1 MWDKLLGV
9 AFALLACGGAAL
21 AVLLLRWRSRHLSP
35 AADHEQARI
44 HPGISMHA
52 IPIGG
57 SGIGLVFA
65 IGYVVM
71 FWFGAPGYRPIVLG
85 AAALGGLVGVLLI
98 WLHRRT
104 TSDRVGTS
112 MLHLD
117 GHNEAVSGQAD
128 ALERA
133 PDNDALQLTSGPWQA
148 GPARS

>member
-1 MWDKLLGV
+1 MWDKLLGI

-21 AVLLLRWRSRHLSP
+21 GVLLLRWRRGHLSP

-71 FWFGAPGYRPIVLG
+71 FWFGAPGYR
-85 AAALGGLVGVLLI
+85 
-98 WLHRRT
+98 R
-104 TSDRVGTS
+104 TSDPVGTS

-117 GHNEAVSGQAD
+117 GHNGAVSRQAD
-128 ALERA
+128 ALERG
-133 PDNDALQLTSGPWQA
+133 PDDDAVQLTSGPLVA
-148 GPARS
+148 A